1 MNTVYNTA
9 TEMFYKMGLDSKHW
23 INKEQ
28 LPYLKQNV
36 YTNTQQRFMYCPEHL
51 LHKEFIC
58 KNDHRFTPSWLEKR
72 HPIMP
77 FYDQRGGLIRP
88 YKTFIQCPVCNDRF
102 TIDLPTSDHK
112 GSIEFYGDEA
122 IRDNIGTEAP
132 KALFTYSVINK
143 PKNAADN
150 SEFLSRFHALK
161 QMLHTDKR
169 TAKTPLHM
177 KELWNEKARSKGI
190 YKNVTDNIKY
200 DFVKS
205 LADLINEFSG
215 KMVIFNCAGVYFKP
229 TKYNQKDEQTFKS
242 LVYTPLLLRVI
253 EDITKQGLSP
263 HFFFE
268 RTTKDGWAKNLF
280 KGGRLTLMWPFVCHG
295 IPVGSPQFVHP
306 NHSEYLEIADFV
318 SFSVARYI
326 KRRAENKNI
335 DIDLS
340 LLGKVY
346 YQGYT
351 EDSICFCSDKDEYP
365 WDTFFSG
372 TNWS

>member
-1 MNTVYNTA
+1 MSTVYNTA
-9 TEMFYKMGLDSKHW
+9 VEMFHKMGLDPKHW

-28 LPYLKQNV
+28 LQYFKKRI
-36 YTNTQQRFMYCPEHL
+36 YENTPQLFMYCPEHL
-51 LHKEFIC
+51 LSKEVTC
-58 KNDHRFTPSWLEKR
+58 SNNHRFNPNWLDKR

-77 FYDQRGGLIRP
+77 FYDQRGGLLRP
-88 YKTFIQCPVCNDRF
+88 YQTYIHCPVCDDKF
-102 TIDLPTSDHK
+102 TLELPNADHK
-112 GSIEFYGDEA
+112 GCIEFYGDEA
-122 IRDNIGTEAP
+122 IRENIGTEMP

-143 PKNAADN
+143 PRKDEDDH
-150 SEFLSRFHALK
+150 EFLSKFHALK

-169 TAKTPLHM
+169 NAKIPLHM

-190 YKNVTDNIKY
+190 YKNVTDSVKY

-205 LADLINEFSG
+205 LAGLINEFSG
-215 KMVIFNCAGVYFKP
+215 KIVIFNCAGVYFKP

-242 LVYTPLLLRVI
+242 LVYTPLLMRVI

-268 RTTKDGWAKNLF
+268 RTMKDGWAKNLF
-280 KGGRLTLMWPFVCHG
+280 KGGRLTLMWPFICHG
-295 IPVGSPQFVHP
+295 IPVGSPQFVQP
-306 NHSEYLEIADFV
+306 NHSEYLEIADFI
-318 SFSVARYI
+318 SFAVARYI
-326 KRRAENKNI
+326 QRRAENKNI

-351 EDSICFCSDKDEYP
+351 NDSVCFCADQNNYP
-365 WDTFFSG
+365 WETFFSG
-372 TNWS
+372 TDWA